1 MTTGSVGQRADT
13 NVHQSS
19 FYHSTEPA
27 LKQQTERG
35 TATGAGFDST
45 YRSTQPGLKVE
56 QIMPTAAETSR
67 YATEE

>member
-45 YRSTQPGLKVE
+45 YRSTQPVSCLSLRRCV
-56 QIMPTAAETSR
+56 
-67 YATEE
+67 